1 MNTKSIQKLAL
12 FLTIMVLSF
21 QSCEE
26 KSKPQKIKPPKQIID
41 YEYAQELEEE
51 YENTRGAIINKYL
64 GIEDTREFWFDLEEL
79 KKYIAY
85 VEQEADSLGYTRL
98 GIRIYNGAYPKE
110 KRFHD
115 PGYSTVFLVPTG
127 NKIKSNKASFSP
139 ISSTFVINDNI
150 HEIPAYNYGHAGK
163 PPKHVN

>member
-12 FLTIMVLSF
+12 FVIIMVLSF

-26 KSKPQKIKPPKQIID
+26 KPKPQKIKPPKQIID
-41 YEYAQELEEE
+41 YDYAQKLEEE
-51 YENTRGAIINKYL
+51 YKNTRGAIINKYL
-64 GIEDTREFWFDLEEL
+64 QIEDTREFWFDLEEL
-79 KKYIAY
+79 KKYIAF
-85 VEQEADSLGYTRL
+85 VEQEADSLGYKRL
-98 GIRIYNGAYPKE
+98 GIRIYNGAYPNE
-110 KRFHD
+110 KGFPD
-115 PGYSTVFLVPTG
+115 PGYSTVFIVPTG
-127 NKIKSNKASFSP
+127 HKTKSKASFSP